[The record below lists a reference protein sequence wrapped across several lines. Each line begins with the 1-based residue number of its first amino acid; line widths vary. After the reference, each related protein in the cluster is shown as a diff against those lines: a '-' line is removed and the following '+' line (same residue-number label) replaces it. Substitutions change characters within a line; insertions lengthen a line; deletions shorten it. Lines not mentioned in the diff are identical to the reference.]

1 MDFSR
6 TGFTRNQLAI
16 AAGAG
21 ALLVLVFLGYIWWL
35 SNQGPVL
42 ARSDEHDPL
51 TGLPVSI
58 KMNPLRDRTI
68 EHSASKFLREMR
80 DGHCDQL
87 LSQWEHDYRKKY
99 AKFICASEAQH
110 PLISWELAE
119 WESAP
124 PLTVL
129 HYRAQRLSAPGQSAA
144 YTEQM
149 TVTTEDKS
157 GQWVVTKYDA
167 MY

>member
-1 MDFSR
+1 
-6 TGFTRNQLAI
+6 
-16 AAGAG
+16 
-21 ALLVLVFLGYIWWL
+21 
-35 SNQGPVL
+35 
-42 ARSDEHDPL
+42 
-51 TGLPVSI
+51 
-58 KMNPLRDRTI
+58 MNPLRDRTI
-68 EHSASKFLREMR
+68 EHSANKFLRDLR

-99 AKFICASEAQH
+99 AKFICTSEAQH
-110 PLISWELAE
+110 PLLSWELAE

-129 HYRAQRLSAPGQSAA
+129 HYRANRLTAPGQPAS

>member
-1 MDFSR
+1 M
-6 TGFTRNQLAI
+6 GFTRTQI
-16 AAGAG
+16 AVAVSVG
-21 ALLVLVFLGYIWWL
+21 ALLVFGFVGYIWWL

-42 ARSDEHDPL
+42 ARSEEHDPL

-68 EHSASKFLREMR
+68 EHSANKFLRELR
-80 DGHCDQL
+80 DGRCDQL
-87 LSQWEHDYRKKY
+87 LSQWERDYRKKY
-99 AKFICASEAQH
+99 AKFICTSEAQH
-110 PLISWELAE
+110 PLVSWQLAE

-129 HYRAQRLSAPGQSAA
+129 HYRANRLNAADQSAT

-149 TVTTEDKS
+149 TVTTENKS

>member
-1 MDFSR
+1 MSATR
-6 TGFTRNQLAI
+6 TQIAI

-21 ALLVLVFLGYIWWL
+21 FLLVFAFLGYVWWM

-42 ARSDEHDPL
+42 ARSEEKDPL

-58 KMNPLRDRTI
+58 RMNPFRDRTI

-80 DGHCDQL
+80 DGHCDDL

-99 AKFICASEAQH
+99 AHFICSSEAQH
-110 PLISWELAE
+110 PLLSWELIE
-119 WESAP
+119 WEDHP
-124 PLTVL
+124 PLVIL
-129 HYRAQRLSAPGQSAA
+129 HYEGKRNTTAGQNAT
-144 YTEQM
+144 YQEQFA
-149 TVTTEDKS
+149 VTMEPKA
-157 GQWVVTKYDA
+157 GQWTVTKYDA